1 MIKHQLNVPDFK
13 TMYIFKVISVPT
25 ENQFYLLG
33 KLCNEM
39 FVIHDFKKAF
49 ITWFFDWNET
59 QTHFTF
65 TRSFCSMNAV
75 HFSRSLFQQTLQRKW
90 PRWCPSLGIYCRN
103 KVWATKRRSH
113 LFSGGGT
120 VFFVDWN
127 IIKTNNRQK
136 LFKLESQEM

>member
-13 TMYIFKVISVPT
+13 TMYIFFKFYQFLLKTNFTYWAGYVMKCLIFMISKKH
-25 ENQFYLLG
+25 LL
-33 KLCNEM
+33 L
-39 FVIHDFKKAF
+39 DFSM
-49 ITWFFDWNET
+49 ET
-59 QTHFTF
+59 QTYFTF
-65 TRSFCSMNAV
+65 TRSFWTMNAV

-120 VFFVDWN
+120 VFCRLKYHKN
-127 IIKTNNRQK
+127 
-136 LFKLESQEM
+136 